1 MDILDRRGQP
11 GGPTMRVSTILS
23 MKGSTVATTAPNAP
37 VTEALNELR
46 LRGVGALV
54 VSTDGRHI
62 EGILSEREIVH
73 RLAER
78 GDAVMHEIV
87 ESVMNTDVV
96 TCQPDDDLQHL
107 AQRMTDT
114 RCRHLP
120 VVVDGELVGI
130 VSIGDVVKARLTQL
144 EEESR
149 QLQEYISTGR

>member
-1 MDILDRRGQP
+1 
-11 GGPTMRVSTILS
+11 MRVSSILS
-23 MKGSTVATTAPNAP
+23 MKGSTVATTAPSAP

-54 VSTDGRHI
+54 VSTDGVHI
-62 EGILSEREIVH
+62 EGIVSEREIVH

-78 GDAVMHEIV
+78 GEAFIHEPVEAVMITE
-87 ESVMNTDVV
+87 VV
-96 TCQPDDDLQHL
+96 TCQPDDDLQQL
-107 AQRMTDT
+107 ARRMTET

-130 VSIGDVVKARLTQL
+130 ISIGDVVKARLTQL

-149 QLQEYISTGR
+149 QMQEYITTGR

>member
-1 MDILDRRGQP
+1 
-11 GGPTMRVSTILS
+11 MRVSSILS
-23 MKGSTVATTAPNAP
+23 MKGSTVATTAPGAP

-54 VSTDGRHI
+54 VSTDGVHI
-62 EGILSEREIVH
+62 EGLISEREIVH

-78 GDAVMHEIV
+78 GEAVIHEPVEAVMT
-87 ESVMNTDVV
+87 TDVV

-107 AQRMTDT
+107 ARRMTDT
-114 RCRHLP
+114 RQRHLP
-120 VVVDGELVGI
+120 VVVDGELVGL

-149 QLQEYISTGR
+149 QLHEYISTGR

>member
-1 MDILDRRGQP
+1 
-11 GGPTMRVSTILS
+11 MRVSTILS

-37 VTEALNELR
+37 LTEALNELR

-54 VSTDGRHI
+54 VSTDGVHI
-62 EGILSEREIVH
+62 EGIVSEREIVH

-78 GDAVMHEIV
+78 GEAILHDPVSAVMIT
-87 ESVMNTDVV
+87 SVV
-96 TCQPDDDLQHL
+96 TCQPDDDLQRL

-120 VVVDGELVGI
+120 VVVDGELVGL